1 MNKIITDHF
10 LEIKRILQNTEE
22 LIVNTDKI
30 SRFLRKKIST
40 KNKVF
45 VYGNGGSFADASH
58 FVGELTATYSSNKR
72 RSLPFILLGSN
83 MAAITGWSNDFEFDN
98 YLTRE
103 LSALA
108 SKGDVLFLLSTSGG
122 NIKKKQSINLIK
134 LALLAKSKK
143 ISVIS
148 LLGKGG
154 GELKKISDHS
164 VIVNSNKTGSIQE
177 THKIIFHSIC
187 ETFENIVK

>member
-10 LEIKRILQNTEE
+10 LEIKKILQNTEE